1 MRVRIPEAAFNQAY
15 RPLLRDR
22 EHRYLVL
29 YGGAGSG
36 KSVFAVQRYL
46 VKLME
51 SPMCNLLAARATAV
65 SHRDSTYA
73 LFKQVIARWGLGSLF
88 KCVDSDLR
96 ITCKNGNAVIF
107 KGLDDPEKIKSVT
120 FQKGELTDIWI
131 EEASELTQAQFNQL
145 DLRLRGRGAHKQITL
160 TFNPISALHWL
171 KKRFFDAPDPRAL
184 VLKTTYRDNAF
195 LDGDY
200 RRTLESYRDSDP
212 YFYQVYCLGEWGVMG
227 RSIFDAGRLSRRLGE
242 LEGPVRRGEFA
253 FPTFYHEDSGQV
265 LIDRAGIQF
274 LDQPG
279 GFISVYEEPRP
290 GGEYVIGGD
299 TAGEG
304 SDYFV
309 AQVVDRES
317 GRQAC
322 TLRGRMDEDLYAR
335 QVYCLGLWYNEAL
348 VAVESNFS
356 GYPIRELERLGYPW
370 QYARPRED
378 GATHRMGASLG
389 FRTTSATRPV
399 ILAGLVEVVR
409 EHWQWLRDRDTI
421 QELLTFVRNDRGRP
435 EAQAGAHD
443 DCVMALAIAYYVRK
457 TTSGAESWSCSV
469 ERGKP
474 FLP

>member
-1 MRVRIPEAAFNQAY
+1 MNVRIPDRAFNRAY

-36 KSVFAVQRYL
+36 KSVFAAQRYL
-46 VKLME
+46 VRLME
-51 SPMCNLLAARATAV
+51 SPLCNLLAARATAV

-73 LFKQVIARWGLGSLF
+73 LLKQVIARWNLGSLF
-88 KCVDSDLR
+88 KCADSGLR
-96 ITCKNGNAVIF
+96 VTCKNGNAVIL

-120 FQKGELTDIWI
+120 FPKGELTDIWV
-131 EEASELTQAQFNQL
+131 EEASERTLAQFNQL

-160 TFNPISALHWL
+160 TFNPISAQHWL
-171 KKRFFDAPDPRAL
+171 KQRFFDHPDPRAR

-227 RSIFDAGRLSRRLGE
+227 RSIFDAAQLSRRLGE
-242 LEGPVRRGEFA
+242 LAGPRRRGEFVFSTVYQA
-253 FPTFYHEDSGQV
+253 DAGQV
-265 LIDRAGIQF
+265 LIHRPSIRFA
-274 LDQPG
+274 DQPE
-279 GFISVYEEPRP
+279 GFLSVYEEPQP
-290 GGEYVIGGD
+290 GREYVIGGD

-304 SDYFV
+304 SDYFA
-309 AQVVDRES
+309 AQVLDRES

-335 QVYCLGLWYNEAL
+335 QLYCLGLWYNQAL
-348 VAVESNFS
+348 VAVEANFS
-356 GYPIRELERLGYPW
+356 SYPIRELERLGYPR

-378 GATHRMGASLG
+378 GLTHRPGVSLG
-389 FRTTSATRPV
+389 FRTTAATRPV
-399 ILAGLVEVVR
+399 ILAGLVEEVR
-409 EHWQWLRDRDTI
+409 ERCQGLRDRDTI
-421 QELLTFVRNDRGRP
+421 EELLAFVRNEKGRP

-443 DCVMALAIAYYVRK
+443 DCVMALAIAHYLRRSAPK
-457 TTSGAESWSCSV
+457 PALWSCSIA
-469 ERGKP
+469 RGGW
-474 FLP
+474 

>member
-1 MRVRIPEAAFNQAY
+1 MNVRIPERAFNRAY

-36 KSVFAVQRYL
+36 KSVFAAQRYL
-46 VKLME
+46 VRLME
-51 SPMCNLLAARATAV
+51 SPLCNLLAARATAV

-73 LFKQVIARWGLGSLF
+73 LLKQTIARWGLGSVF

-96 ITCKNGNAVIF
+96 VTCKNGNAVIF

-120 FQKGELTDIWI
+120 FPKGELTDVWI
-131 EEASELTQAQFNQL
+131 EEASELTLAQFNQL
-145 DLRLRGRGAHKQITL
+145 DLRLRGRGVHKQMTL
-160 TFNPISALHWL
+160 TFNPVSAQHWL
-171 KKRFFDAPDPRAL
+171 KARFFDRRDPRAL

-227 RSIFDAGRLSRRLGE
+227 RSIFDAGKLSRRLGE
-242 LEGPVRRGEFA
+242 LEGPLRRGEFVFSTA
-253 FPTFYHEDSGQV
+253 YRDGRAR
-265 LIDRAGIQF
+265 IDRASIRF
-274 LDQPG
+274 ADQPE
-279 GFISVYEEPRP
+279 GFVSVYEEPRP
-290 GGEYVIGGD
+290 GREYVIGGD

-304 SDYFV
+304 SDYFA
-309 AQVVDRES
+309 AQVLDRDT

-335 QVYCLGLWYNEAL
+335 QVYCLGLWYNQAL
-348 VAVESNFS
+348 VAVEANFS
-356 GYPIRELERLGYPW
+356 SYPIRELERLGYPR

-378 GATHRMGASLG
+378 GLTHRPGSSLG
-389 FRTTSATRPV
+389 FRTTAATRPL
-399 ILAGLVEVVR
+399 ILAGLVEEVR
-409 EHWQWLRDRDTI
+409 ERCQGLRDRDTI
-421 QELLTFVRNDRGRP
+421 EELLTFVRNEKGRP

-443 DCVMALAIAYYVRK
+443 DCVMALAIAHHVRRAAPK
-457 TTSGAESWSCSV
+457 PALWTCSIA
-469 ERGKP
+469 RGYR
-474 FLP
+474 